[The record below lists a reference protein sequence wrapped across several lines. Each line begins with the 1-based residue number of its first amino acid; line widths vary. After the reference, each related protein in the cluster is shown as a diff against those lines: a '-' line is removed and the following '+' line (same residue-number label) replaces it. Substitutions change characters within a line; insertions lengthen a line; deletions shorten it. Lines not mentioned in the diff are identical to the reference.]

1 MCRTIF
7 SPPFWTNDAMIS
19 ITLPRVVST
28 NGLYANSASGGRHT
42 SVDYEAWKT
51 ECGWLIKAA
60 RLKPVKGQVKIT
72 LTVEDKGRRDLS
84 NAGLK
89 SIEDLLVTHGL
100 IEGDDRR
107 FVRGITL
114 GWSESVSG
122 VAVTVEGVA

>member
-1 MCRTIF
+1 
-7 SPPFWTNDAMIS
+7 MIS
-19 ITLPRVVST
+19 IILPTPPST
-28 NGLYANSASGGRHT
+28 NALFANNRRAGGRHIT
-42 SVDYEAWKT
+42 SDYKHWREHA
-51 ECGWLIKAA
+51 GWLLQ
-60 RLKPVKGQVKIT
+60 REHFKPIPGKVKIT

-114 GWSESVSG
+114 GWSESVTG
-122 VAVTVEGVA
+122 VAVTVEGMR

>member
-1 MCRTIF
+1 
-7 SPPFWTNDAMIS
+7 
-19 ITLPRVVST
+19 L
-28 NGLYANSASGGRHT
+28 L
-42 SVDYEAWKT
+42 
-51 ECGWLIKAA
+51 KAA

-114 GWSESVSG
+114 GWSADVNG

>member
-1 MCRTIF
+1 
-7 SPPFWTNDAMIS
+7 MIS
-19 ITLPRVVST
+19 IILPAPPSS
-28 NGLYANSASGGRHT
+28 NALFANKLSGGRFLT
-42 SVDYEAWKT
+42 EAYQAWRV
-51 ECGWLIKAA
+51 EAGWLLKAA

-114 GWSESVSG
+114 GWSESVTG